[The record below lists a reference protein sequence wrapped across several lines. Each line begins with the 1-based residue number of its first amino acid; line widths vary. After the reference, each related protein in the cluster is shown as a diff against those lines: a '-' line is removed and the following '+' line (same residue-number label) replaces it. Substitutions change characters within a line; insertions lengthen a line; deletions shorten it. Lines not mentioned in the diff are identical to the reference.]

1 MYLKPSS
8 NLHFIDNQALSV
20 GVGSYTGVTRIN
32 SSMHASSMLKDKG
45 TISVEFVNN
54 TAAGGAGNS
63 LCVGYINDD
72 CIGFYGLD
80 TGGIA
85 ALQSIKSLRDI
96 F

>member
-8 NLHFIDNQALSV
+8 NLRFIDNQALSV

-32 SSMHASSMLKDKG
+32 SSIHASSMLKDKG

-63 LCVGYINDD
+63 LCVGYINDG
-72 CIGFYGLD
+72 CIGFMDL
-80 TGGIA
+80 I
-85 ALQSIKSLRDI
+85 LVV
-96 F
+96 